1 MCGLN
6 GIFAYGQTAA
16 AVNRD
21 ELIRVRDSMAARGP
35 DGSGCWISDD
45 GRLGLAHRRL
55 AIIDLTEAG
64 APHPPTP
71 TCS

>member
-35 DGSGCWISDD
+35 ESP
-45 GRLGLAHRRL
+45 
-55 AIIDLTEAG
+55 
-64 APHPPTP
+64 APMPLFTSPWRPVTMAL
-71 TCS
+71 